1 MHYLQEYVICFF
13 VLLVTVYIV
22 SKIIKIEPDNQ
33 KYSSFDGAR
42 GICASLVAIFHIF
55 WRDGSHDTEY
65 WSLDYIS
72 SSKTVHYILLT
83 GELSVGIFFILSAFF
98 FSERR
103 WRKHLI
109 LKSFMFPES

>member
-42 GICASLVAIFHIF
+42 EGANKF
-55 WRDGSHDTEY
+55 
-65 WSLDYIS
+65 
-72 SSKTVHYILLT
+72 
-83 GELSVGIFFILSAFF
+83 
-98 FSERR
+98 
-103 WRKHLI
+103 LI
-109 LKSFMFPES
+109 